1 MPLQK
6 GHSPE
11 VVSSNIKELV
21 KAGHPQKQAIAIAL
35 ASKRKFKKMASGGL
49 ADDEYAGSDFDSSGT
64 PQPVDSGDEDAMLV
78 HKPAGGSKLDYRGD
92 EPMHDD
98 EQRSLNEIRE
108 DGEYYPSEVENPMEQ
123 EEAKGFAAALRRE
136 AMSSLSPEN
145 YAYGGNVENKKSAK
159 VPAGDRF
166 DKPEVVKGMDP
177 ATENFALGGLVDDPG
192 RIHDELGSKPEED
205 MTDGVEDA
213 GASLRSGEADL
224 DHSVRN
230 DYVVGSPKP
239 PRDLGISQEAM
250 EAIRQKRMKRRY
262 PIV

>member
-6 GHSPE
+6 GRSPE

-21 KAGHPQKQAIAIAL
+21 KAGHPQKQAIAIAI

-49 ADDEYAGSDFDSSGT
+49 ADDEYASSDFDATGT

-78 HKPAGGSKLDYRGD
+78 HKPSGGSKLDYRAD
-92 EPMHDD
+92 EPMKDD

-123 EEAKGFAAALRRE
+123 QEAKGFAAALRRQ
-136 AMSSLSPEN
+136 AMSALSPEN
-145 YAYGGNVENKKSAK
+145 YAMGGEAMLYKENKKLAK
-159 VPAGDRF
+159 VPEADRF
-166 DKPEVVKGMDP
+166 AM
-177 ATENFALGGLVDDPG
+177 GGLVDDPG
-192 RIHDELGSKPEED
+192 EIHDELGSKPEEN
-205 MTDGVEDA
+205 MTDGIEEKGVNMKSED
-213 GASLRSGEADL
+213 ADL

-239 PRDLGISQEAM
+239 PKDLGISQEAM
-250 EAIRQKRMKRRY
+250 EAIKQKRLKRRY